1 MLIRKPEMIDQS
13 MCSTI
18 SSTIIALVV
27 GRSNGKEPFLGLVR
41 QVIWRLL
48 AAVNW
53 A

>member
-1 MLIRKPEMIDQS
+1 MTIRKPEMIDQV
-13 MCSTI
+13 CSTI
-18 SSTIIALVV
+18 SSTIITLVV
-27 GRSNGKEPFLGLVR
+27 GRSGKEPFLGLVR

>member
-1 MLIRKPEMIDQS
+1 MTIRKPEMIDQL
-13 MCSTI
+13 CSTI
-18 SSTIIALVV
+18 SSTIITLVV

-41 QVIWRLL
+41 QVVWRLL